1 MARDWHREHLDHRT
15 FGQRLADTVAKGVG
29 SWGFI
34 IAQSV
39 LVVVW
44 VSLNVFGWIHHWDP
58 FPFILLN
65 LLFSVQ
71 AAYTAPVI
79 MMSQNRAADRDRL
92 ESQADYETN
101 IQAEAEIE
109 MIQIALARIEE
120 EHLKRIIRLLENG
133 ATSDT
138 CLRTPPPTGC
148 WTS

>member
-1 MARDWHREHLDHRT
+1 MARDWNQEHLVKRT
-15 FGQRLADTVAKGVG
+15 FGQRLADVVARGVG

-44 VSLNVFGWIHHWDP
+44 VSLNIFGWVHHWDP

-79 MMSQNRAADRDRL
+79 MMSQNRAAERDRA
-92 ESQADYETN
+92 EAEADYETN
-101 IQAEAEIE
+101 TEAEAEIE
-109 MIQIALARIEE
+109 MIQIVLARIEE
-120 EHLKRIIRLLENG
+120 EHLRRIIELLEAARG
-133 ATSDT
+133 AEGTAS
-138 CLRTPPPTGC
+138 
-148 WTS
+148 SSS